1 MQGEEV
7 EDIQIGKEEENCPL
21 FAEDMILYM
30 KKMERIQIQIIY
42 KIIRANKFNKVAG
55 YKINI

>member
-30 KKMERIQIQIIY
+30 KKIERIQIQIIY